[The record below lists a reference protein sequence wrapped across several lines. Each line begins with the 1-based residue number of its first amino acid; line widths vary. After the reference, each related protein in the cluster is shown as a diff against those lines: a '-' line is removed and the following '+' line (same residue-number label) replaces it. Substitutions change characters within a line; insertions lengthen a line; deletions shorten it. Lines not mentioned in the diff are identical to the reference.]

1 MTISWLASAYLVNP
15 RFFAAVM
22 NEAVELSSLN
32 VLPPRR
38 MEVDVFAGSI

>member
-15 RFFAAVM
+15 YFFATVM
-22 NEAVELSSLN
+22 NEAVELSSSN

-38 MEVDVFAGSI
+38 MEVNVFADSI